1 MNDRRREI
9 DINEILMR
17 VDNNNLYEKS
27 ALFIWGVLLYALS
40 FSMFFSPNNI
50 VTGGSTGL
58 SIIIEEIFGMEESTF
73 VLLFSLT
80 FLAIGYLTLGRY
92 TTIKTVCGVI
102 ILPIFMRFTSIF
114 PNFIDIS
121 ELSLFLKV
129 FIGGIILGLGNGII
143 IRSGFSVG
151 GFQTIYQ
158 ILNKYFMISIGKA
171 TLIVNGT
178 LVCLG
183 CIFFGITNAMYAI
196 IGLYVASVVTDKV
209 MLETSA
215 SKTFFIVTK
224 KSKEIK
230 EYIIDI
236 LGSSATIIN
245 SRGGYSND
253 KQKIIMCAIP
263 TRKYYEVKEIIEKI
277 DEDSF
282 FLITDTYEVFG
293 GM

>member
-58 SIIIEEIFGMEESTF
+58 SIIIEELFGIEESTF

-80 FLAIGYLTLGRY
+80 FLVIGYITLGRY
-92 TTIKTVCGVI
+92 ATIKTVCGVI

-183 CIFFGITNAMYAI
+183 CVFFGITNAMYAI
-196 IGLYVASVVTDKV
+196 IGLYVASIVTDKV

-224 KSKEIK
+224 KSAEIK

-245 SRGGYSND
+245 ARGGYSND

>member
-1 MNDRRREI
+1 MNRREEI

-17 VDNNNLYEKS
+17 IDNSNLYEKS
-27 ALFIWGVLLYALS
+27 ALFIWGILLYALS

-58 SIIIEEIFGMEESTF
+58 SIIIEELFGIPESTF
-73 VLLFSLT
+73 VLMFSLT
-80 FLAIGYLTLGRY
+80 FLVIGYLTLGRY
-92 TTIKTVCGVI
+92 NTIKTVCGVI
-102 ILPIFMRFTSIF
+102 LLPIFMRFTSIF
-114 PNFIDIS
+114 PRFIDLS

-158 ILNKYFMISIGKA
+158 ILNKYLSISIGKA
-171 TLIVNGT
+171 TLIVNGI

-183 CIFFGITNAMYAI
+183 CYFFGITHALYAI

-215 SKTFFIVTK
+215 TKTFFIVTK
-224 KSKEIK
+224 KSTEIK

-245 SRGGYSND
+245 ARGGYSND
-253 KQKIIMCAIP
+253 KQKIVMCAIP
-263 TRKYYEVKEIIEKI
+263 TRKYYEVKEIIDKI
-277 DEDSF
+277 DENAF
-282 FLITDTYEVFG
+282 FLITDTYEVYG